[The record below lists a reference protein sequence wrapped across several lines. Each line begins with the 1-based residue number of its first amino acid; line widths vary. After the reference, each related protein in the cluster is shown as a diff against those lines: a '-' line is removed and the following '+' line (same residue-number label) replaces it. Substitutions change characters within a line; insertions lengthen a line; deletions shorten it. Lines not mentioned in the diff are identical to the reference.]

1 MVAHPDDAEFGVAGT
16 VAKWARE
23 GTKFTYV
30 ICTDGS
36 KGTDDP
42 NLTPDI
48 LVPLRQQE
56 QRAAAKVLGVEEVVF
71 LGHEDGTLYPTLELR
86 RDLAR
91 VIRVYKPDVVFC
103 PDPTTR
109 YARGEYIN
117 HPDHRAAGEAALCAI
132 FPDARNRWMF
142 PDLLAEGLEPFIVH
156 EVYLMQ
162 SLAPTVWVD
171 IGETMELKLLALS
184 QHKSQVD
191 AMQAGVAEMI
201 RGWARLNAQ
210 GQPMEYAECFKRLV
224 LR

>member
-1 MVAHPDDAEFGVAGT
+1 
-16 VAKWARE
+16 
-23 GTKFTYV
+23 
-30 ICTDGS
+30 
-36 KGTDDP
+36 
-42 NLTPDI
+42 
-48 LVPLRQQE
+48 VPLRQYE
-56 QRAAAKVLGVEEVVF
+56 QRAAVKVLGVEDVVF
-71 LGHEDGTLYPTLELR
+71 LGHEDGALYPTLELR

-91 VIRVYKPDVVFC
+91 VIRLYRPDVVFC

-142 PDLLAEGLEPFIVH
+142 PDLLAEGLEPFVVH

-171 IGETMELKLLALS
+171 IGETIDLKLLALS
-184 QHKSQVD
+184 QHKSQID
-191 AMQAGVAEMI
+191 ATQAGVADMI
-201 RGWARLNAQ
+201 RGWARLNAE
-210 GQPMEYAECFKRLV
+210 GQSMEYAESFKRLV